1 MLDACIHNI
10 LPTAFLNHS
19 ENLLEVPS
27 LEHHNTTK
35 RPVTVK
41 DILQSSIHCSMQY
54 LCCMGT
60 SSQIIASVCLRS
72 SGLRSFLGILQWEVS
87 STSNGIF
94 SRSVMYGPQVGGL
107 MLCQKIQHIGQSAL
121 TTYSR
126 TDGLIENGLP
136 STTQPIQEEKTTTPS
151 WMHCRTCS

>member
-1 MLDACIHNI
+1 MHAYTISSL
-10 LPTAFLNHS
+10 LPFSTTQRICWRFPPQS
-19 ENLLEVPS
+19 TTIPPKGLLLSRISCRVQF
-27 LEHHNTTK
+27 
-35 RPVTVK
+35 TV
-41 DILQSSIHCSMQY
+41 SMQY